1 VEDQEAVVAV
11 LAAAL
16 EVGLAVDHAEVVL
29 INHKDRNHLIL
40 TIQKTTIMA
49 LKNETKSSVTRKGK
63 SLANR
68 KVTLLIGKKAEVAS
82 EEGVRIGAVVAQI
95 GEVVVVVAADI
106 RIVQSKHLHLTLR
119 TVTSK

>member
-82 EEGVRIGAVVAQI
+82 EEGVRIGAVVAQT

-106 RIVQSKHLHLTLR
+106 RIVQSKHLHLTQR

>member
-1 VEDQEAVVAV
+1 MAVLVAV
-11 LAAAL
+11 H
-16 EVGLAVDHAEVVL
+16 EVGLAVDHVEVVL

-40 TIQKTTIMA
+40 TIQKTTITA

-82 EEGVRIGAVVAQI
+82 EAGVRIGAVVDQT
-95 GEVVVVVAADI
+95 GEVVVVVAVDI
-106 RIVQSKHLHLTLR
+106 RIVQSKHLHLTQR